1 MLRRL
6 TLSVAL
12 AVAALVS
19 LSSMTLAYAAPIRV
33 PPGTDTCQVDTG
45 SQLARVPI
53 CLTR

>member
-6 TLSVAL
+6 TLSVTL

-33 PPGTDTCQVDTG
+33 APGAG
-45 SQLARVPI
+45 S
-53 CLTR
+53 